1 MKKITES
8 LILGS
13 LIFGMTAAGHNVID
27 LKLPGKIYNSVNA
40 MEEDNHIYI
49 QGDIDNNGVI
59 NTGDLVFLIKGIT
72 NKEQISSSYF
82 DVNFDS
88 FVNSADLILLKKIVI
103 GSTSSLEIKDKNNTL
118 ICFPEKDTILADEI
132 YRQIKSDN
140 EEVKEVLFSNGKKE
154 KILSSCGI
162 LSERITA
169 HKENTT
175 DEIDITINVHYISGT
190 NNEIPLTTTNETTKT
205 SETGVFQSSPITS
218 EPPKTDPPAPVEPQ
232 QPSGRVCNPTCYYE
246 YDISTSELIAT
257 YYPDH
262 AICVDDV
269 TIYVP
274 SFVGGNY
281 QWYYDDNGI
290 SIFYNQ
296 YTIHCN
302 YGESEGSILACN

>member
-1 MKKITES
+1 M
-8 LILGS
+8 
-13 LIFGMTAAGHNVID
+13 
-27 LKLPGKIYNSVNA
+27 
-40 MEEDNHIYI
+40 
-49 QGDIDNNGVI
+49 
-59 NTGDLVFLIKGIT
+59 
-72 NKEQISSSYF
+72 
-82 DVNFDS
+82 
-88 FVNSADLILLKKIVI
+88 KKIVI

-162 LSERITA
+162 LSEKLTA

-218 EPPKTDPPAPVEPQ
+218 EPPKTDPPAPVQPVETDPPAPVEPQ
-232 QPSGRVCNPTCYYE
+232 QPSGRVCNPTWYSEYYV
-246 YDISTSELIAT
+246 STVELIAT

-262 AICVDDV
+262 AIYVDDI

-281 QWYYDDNGI
+281 KSYYDDTGI

-296 YTIHCN
+296 YSIHCD
-302 YGESEGSILACN
+302 YGASEGSILACN